1 MWEATPSYSISTS
14 KPPYWVLIWRKEH
27 FVKIFS
33 ILTVLSHS
41 VTFCFNLR
49 FFSHFLLIGL
59 FFCSLYLAE
68 FAVVFSSLF
77 SFFVSSFSYLIR
89 ILPFFLDLTAS
100 LLPGAAT
107 AVCEDVVLCAL
118 CCVQVLCAM
127 CKCCVLCAMCFAE
140 NYVKVLCAMCRVL
153 FTLWRTM

>member
-1 MWEATPSYSISTS
+1 MFF
-14 KPPYWVLIWRKEH
+14 L
-27 FVKIFS
+27 
-33 ILTVLSHS
+33 
-41 VTFCFNLR
+41 
-49 FFSHFLLIGL
+49 FFSFGKVCCFFTL
-59 FFCSLYLAE
+59 FFL
-68 FAVVFSSLF
+68 
-77 SFFVSSFSYLIR
+77 FFVLFVSYPIR

-153 FTLWRTM
+153 FTLWRTMYRCFVLCAMPSNAKYCVNVRSCAWWPQEPPQRHHMLDGSPSI